1 MQLNIMK
8 LKKMQLT
15 LGNIYISHKL
25 CVQMANDRERKLT
38 NLSKRNEFI
47 TRATTVVDKRNEF
60 ITRATIVVD
69 GSP

>member
-1 MQLNIMK
+1 
-8 LKKMQLT
+8 
-15 LGNIYISHKL
+15 
-25 CVQMANDRERKLT
+25 MANDRERKLT

-60 ITRATIVVD
+60 ITRATTVVD